1 MFCLL
6 RAWSV
11 RTVASRAL
19 TWMSVCWGLL
29 DMETT
34 RHTDWSVLCT
44 RVCPYVHMHFHKKTT
59 KFISVSFFLHSR
71 TFTVQ
76 SSASDPSCWQ
86 THTFPRTLEN
96 KGSVLCFS
104 SIPVPSLLQCL
115 TPVEATLTPTKMADR
130 PLTSWTPSST
140 DIYTTFAAWSCVV
153 SPLILKITGSI
164 GREKKKK
171 KKTVQ
176 NTVSNSRYIYFHIFV
191 CAFVYL

>member
-1 MFCLL
+1 MCICIFIK
-6 RAWSV
+6 RRQSSSV
-11 RTVASRAL
+11 F
-19 TWMSVCWGLL
+19 
-29 DMETT
+29 
-34 RHTDWSVLCT
+34 
-44 RVCPYVHMHFHKKTT
+44 PF
-59 KFISVSFFLHSR
+59 SFYSR

-130 PLTSWTPSST
+130 PLTSWTPLST

-153 SPLILKITGSI
+153 SPLILKITQAQLDG
-164 GREKKKK
+164 KKKK
-171 KKTVQ
+171 KDSPKYCFQFTLHLLSHICLCLY
-176 NTVSNSRYIYFHIFV
+176 VSLVGIVIFILEIRSTGLPFWNDQV
-191 CAFVYL
+191 WSKNKKLAVHSKHWVKEC